1 MIDLL
6 LRNNA
11 LSFQNTLLVLK
22 GLSDFHKLVLTVLK
36 TSVEKNEPWEKY
48 DTEGENFFTPE
59 ILKKT
64 FHVNFQIPWHLV
76 NLVKYLWKF
85 QTDQSH

>member
-11 LSFQNTLLVLK
+11 LPFQNTLLVLK

-36 TSVEKNEPWEKY
+36 TSVEKNEP
-48 DTEGENFFTPE
+48 
-59 ILKKT
+59 
-64 FHVNFQIPWHLV
+64 
-76 NLVKYLWKF
+76 
-85 QTDQSH
+85 